1 MIAGV
6 RPDLPSGTVTFLFT
20 DIEGSTRLIE
30 ALGEDGYVDALGEH
44 QRVLRSAFGAH
55 GGVEVGTQG
64 DAFLYVFTDPVEGLA
79 AAAQGQE
86 ALASGPVRVRMG
98 LHTGHV
104 RLTREGDDYTGRE
117 VHRAARI
124 AATGHGGQVVVSAAT
139 RVLVESQLT
148 QLGEHR
154 LKDFDDPVALYQL
167 GSRRFPPLK
176 TISNTNLPRPASS
189 FVGRQRERDE
199 VIALLSNGTRL
210 LTLSGPG
217 GSGKTRLAVEAAT
230 ELVSRFGGGVF
241 WVALAQLRDATLVL
255 ETISQTLGARDGL
268 EEHIGERQLLL
279 LLDNLEQVIEAA
291 PQVSG
296 LLEACPN
303 LRLLCT
309 SRELLRVHGEVEYQV
324 RPLASAEAVA
334 LFCERSGLDSTA
346 EITELCDRLDDLPL
360 AVELAAARTRALTPG
375 QILERLSQRL
385 DLLHGGRDAD
395 PRQQTLR
402 ATIAWSHDLLSDEEQ
417 ALFAALSI
425 FAGGCTLEAAEEV
438 ANADLDTLQSL
449 IEKSLLRFT
458 NERYWMLEMIRDYAL
473 EQLDDSPDAETQRDR
488 HARYFLGELEERRP
502 HIRGTGRPELLAWFD
517 DEQANLRAAL
527 DRLQRAAPP
536 DAARMADHLASF
548 WAPRGQIREGRERF
562 EALLAHDGLAAET
575 RAMLLSALADYESQL
590 GDKGAAESHA
600 HEALRLVE
608 VAGQARHTAVLAM
621 NTLGYIALW
630 GRRDYEEARQW
641 GERML
646 PAAGDDMRLRALA
659 LGLLA
664 SLEAETGS
672 ELEARRVRLEAI
684 QANRAAGNVP
694 GEIIESVNLGWLEL
708 AAQDFEAARRL
719 AQAAIDKIIG
729 EDYHL
734 TIGASTV
741 LGIALAGLGRRGE
754 ARDTFGNSLDLVVTS
769 GMSGERLLAWTLV
782 GIASA
787 LEQPNAG
794 SAARLLGAVERMDDE
809 DGFERSVKLAE
820 FERRLVRSH
829 IDALGAENWA
839 RELAVGATMTQQQA
853 IDLAQSL
860 VERDHRASAEQVPL
874 A

>member
-1 MIAGV
+1 MRAE
-6 RPDLPSGTVTFLFT
+6 LPVGTVTFLFT

-44 QRVLRSAFGAH
+44 QRVLRTAFGAH

-64 DAFLYVFTDPVEGLA
+64 DAFLYAFTDPGEGLA
-79 AAAQGQE
+79 AAAQGQK

-124 AATGHGGQVVVSAAT
+124 AATGHGGQVVGSAAT

-241 WVALAQLRDATLVL
+241 WVALAPLRDATLVL

-268 EEHIGERQLLL
+268 EEHIGERQVLL

-309 SRELLRVHGEVEYQV
+309 SRELLCVHGEVEYQV
-324 RPLASAEAVA
+324 RPLVSAEAVA
-334 LFCERSGLDSTA
+334 LFCERSGLDPTA
-346 EITELCDRLDDLPL
+346 EIAELCHRLEDLPL
-360 AVELAAARTRALTPG
+360 AVELAAARTRALSPA

-417 ALFAALSI
+417 SLFGALSI

-438 ANADLDTLQSL
+438 ASADLDTLQSL

-473 EQLDDSPDAETQRDR
+473 EQLDESANAEALRDHHAHYFVSQLEQRW
-488 HARYFLGELEERRP
+488 P
-502 HIRGTGRPELLAWFD
+502 HFRGAQRAELLAWFD
-517 DEQANLRAAL
+517 DEEANLRAAV
-527 DRLQRAAPP
+527 DRLAQSALP
-536 DAARMADHLASF
+536 DAARAADHLVQLWNA
-548 WAPRGQIREGRERF
+548 RGQLQEGRERL
-562 EALLAHDGLAAET
+562 EALLTDDGLVAET
-575 RAMLLSALADYESQL
+575 RAMLLTHLANIEERM
-590 GDKGAAESHA
+590 GDIGAAESHA
-600 HEALRLVE
+600 HEVLRLGEEAGVSRQSAVDALHILGY
-608 VAGQARHTAVLAM
+608 VALLRGDYEQARHWADRMLA
-621 NTLGYIALW
+621 
-630 GRRDYEEARQW
+630 EAR
-641 GERML
+641 
-646 PAAGDDMRLRALA
+646 DDEALRALA
-659 LGLLA
+659 LSNVANLE
-664 SLEAETGS
+664 LEAGS
-672 ELEARRVRLEAI
+672 ELEARRALLEAI
-684 QANRAAGNVP
+684 QADRAAGAAWREVINTL
-694 GEIIESVNLGWLEL
+694 NLGWLEL
-708 AAQDFEAARRL
+708 YAHDFDATCRL
-719 AQAAIDKIIG
+719 AHSAIEKLPG
-729 EDYHL
+729 EDYYHTL
-734 TIGASTV
+734 AAFQT
-741 LGIALAGLGRRGE
+741 LGFALVGLGRRGE
-754 ARDTFGNSLDLVVTS
+754 ARDAFAKSLDLTLTS
-769 GMSGERLLAWTLV
+769 GMTGGGLLIETLFGISYAAEQERF
-782 GIASA
+782 
-787 LEQPNAG
+787 G
-794 SAARLLGAVERMDDE
+794 SATQLLGAPAPLGEVVE
-809 DGFERSVKLAE
+809 G
-820 FERRLVRSH
+820 H
-829 IDALGAENWA
+829 
-839 RELAVGATMTQQQA
+839 
-853 IDLAQSL
+853 
-860 VERDHRASAEQVPL
+860 H
-874 A
+874 

>member
-1 MIAGV
+1 MRAE
-6 RPDLPSGTVTFLFT
+6 LPVGTVTFLFT

-44 QRVLRSAFGAH
+44 QRVLRTAFGAH

-64 DAFLYVFTDPVEGLA
+64 DAFLYAFTDPGDGLA
-79 AAAQGQE
+79 AAAQGQK

-124 AATGHGGQVVVSAAT
+124 AAAGHGGQVVVSAAT
-139 RVLVESQLT
+139 RLLVESQLT
-148 QLGEHR
+148 LLGEHR

-296 LLEACPN
+296 LLESCPN

-346 EITELCDRLDDLPL
+346 EIAQLCDRLDDLPL

-402 ATIAWSHDLLSDEEQ
+402 ATIAWSHDLLSEQ
-417 ALFAALSI
+417 ERLLFRALSV

-438 ANADLDTLQSL
+438 AGAELDTLQSL

-458 NERYWMLEMIRDYAL
+458 NERYWMLEMVRDYAL
-473 EQLDDSPDAETQRDR
+473 EQLDESANTEALRDHHAHYFVSQLEQRWPD
-488 HARYFLGELEERRP
+488 
-502 HIRGTGRPELLAWFD
+502 IRGTQRAKLLAWFD
-517 DEQANLRAAL
+517 DEEANLRAAV
-527 DRLQRAAPP
+527 DRLAQSALP
-536 DAARMADHLASF
+536 DAARAADHLVQLWSA
-548 WAPRGQIREGRERF
+548 RGQLQEGRERL
-562 EALLAHDGLAAET
+562 EALLTHDGLVAET
-575 RAMLLSALADYESQL
+575 RAMLLTHLANIEERM
-590 GDKGAAESHA
+590 GDLGAAESHA
-600 HEALRLVE
+600 HEVLRLSE
-608 VAGQARHTAVLAM
+608 EAGVSGQSAVHAVH
-621 NTLGYIALW
+621 TLGYVAILR
-630 GRRDYEEARQW
+630 GDYEQARRW
-641 GERML
+641 ADRML
-646 PAAGDDMRLRALA
+646 AEAGDDETLRALA
-659 LGLLA
+659 LGNVANLE
-664 SLEAETGS
+664 LEAGS
-672 ELEARRVRLEAI
+672 ELEARRALLEAI
-684 QANRAAGNVP
+684 QADRAAGAAWSEVIN
-694 GEIIESVNLGWLEL
+694 ILNLGWLEL
-708 AAQDFEAARRL
+708 YAHDFEATCRLAQSAIEKLPGEDYYHTLAAFQTLGFALVGLGRRSEARDAFAKSLDLTLTSGMTGGALLIEQLFGIAYAAERERFDSAAQLLGAARRL
-719 AQAAIDKIIG
+719 GEEIERHDPRKDELGQFLAQPIID
-729 EDYHL
+729 
-734 TIGASTV
+734 
-741 LGIALAGLGRRGE
+741 GLG
-754 ARDTFGNSLDLVVTS
+754 A
-769 GMSGERLLAWTLV
+769 ERY
-782 GIASA
+782 AS
-787 LEQPNAG
+787 
-794 SAARLLGAVERMDDE
+794 ER
-809 DGFERSVKLAE
+809 
-820 FERRLVRSH
+820 
-829 IDALGAENWA
+829 ALGAPMT
-839 RELAVGATMTQQQA
+839 REQAVE
-853 IDLAQSL
+853 LAQSL
-860 VERDHRASAEQVPL
+860 VERDV
-874 A
+874 